1 MLHADPEIN
10 LHLNHLIP
18 KPESGSNVLWNSI
31 TERLKQKIPPQVF
44 SVFFSDVV
52 AAIEGTNLVLSCP
65 NNEIERH
72 IRSQYRNL
80 VAQEAASMGLNGEI
94 ILRIQDPDKQSKLP
108 TALPAM
114 RKGSKSETAFPNRI
128 DLNPNYTF
136 DRFIKGPSNEHAYA
150 AAQGAAS
157 KPNDYH
163 NPLYI
168 YGGVG
173 LGKTHLMMAIGNHVQ
188 QSFPWLKVKYT
199 PSEIFQSD
207 LIEAMKDKNLSYF
220 RTRYRSVDVFLLDD
234 VQFISKNADFTQEE
248 IFHTFNYFYQNKK
261 QIVISADRPPQALP
275 QLHDRLQSRFQQG
288 LIVDVKAP
296 NFETRMAILKTKAI
310 EANIPIGTDVLK
322 YLATRFT
329 SQVRPMEAALS
340 ILHFT
345 AGHENRPIDLQ
356 MAKMSLKALPQENG
370 IHQITIEDILR
381 VVSRTLHVDEKLIV
395 GANRTEHVALARHVC
410 MYLAKS
416 LIQGATLSFIA
427 GAFGKRDH
435 TTVLHADQKVKELID
450 TDPALQMQIEEMVE
464 ELKF

>member
-1 MLHADPEIN
+1 MLHTEQNAHQHTAETLLAGKADSWQIIKE
-10 LHLNHLIP
+10 
-18 KPESGSNVLWNSI
+18 KV
-31 TERLKQKIPPQVF
+31 RQKIPAQVF
-44 SVFFSDVV
+44 AIFF
-52 AAIEGTNLVLSCP
+52 AELEARWENNVLYIICP
-65 NNEIERH
+65 GSEVKKH
-72 IRSQYRNL
+72 LQGQYRRL
-80 VAQEAASMGLNGEI
+80 IAEEMKALGLNGDIQLLDNAQVAAEAPI
-94 ILRIQDPDKQSKLP
+94 ISQTRPSVR
-108 TALPAM
+108 A
-114 RKGSKSETAFPNRI
+114 ETAFPNKI

-150 AAQGAAS
+150 AALGAAE
-157 KPNDYH
+157 KPNNYH

-173 LGKTHLMMAIGNHVQ
+173 LGKTHLMMAIGNYVAANY
-188 QSFPWLKVKYT
+188 PWLKVKYC

-296 NFETRMAILKTKAI
+296 NFETRMAILKTKAQESGI
-310 EANIPIGTDVLK
+310 EIGTDVIK

-340 ILHFT
+340 ILQFT
-345 AGHENRPIDLQ
+345 SQHEKRPIDLQ

-370 IHQITIEDILR
+370 IHQVTIEDILR
-381 VVSRTLHVDEKLIV
+381 VVSRTLHVDETLIV
-395 GANRTEHVALARHVC
+395 GPNRTEQVALARHVC
-410 MYLAKS
+410 MYLAKQ
-416 LIQGATLSFIA
+416 LIQGATLSYIA

-435 TTVLHADQKVKELID
+435 TTVLHADQKVRELID
-450 TDPALQMQIEEMVE
+450 TDAALQMQIEEMLE

>member
-1 MLHADPEIN
+1 MLHTEQNAHQHPAETLLAGKADSWQIIKE
-10 LHLNHLIP
+10 
-18 KPESGSNVLWNSI
+18 KV
-31 TERLKQKIPPQVF
+31 RQKIPAQVF
-44 SVFFSDVV
+44 AIFF
-52 AAIEGTNLVLSCP
+52 AELEARWENNVLYIICP
-65 NNEIERH
+65 GSEVKKH
-72 IRSQYRNL
+72 LQGQYRRL
-80 VAQEAASMGLNGEI
+80 IAEEMKALGLNGDIQLLDNAQVAAEAPI
-94 ILRIQDPDKQSKLP
+94 ISQTRPSVR
-108 TALPAM
+108 A
-114 RKGSKSETAFPNRI
+114 ETAFPNKI

-150 AAQGAAS
+150 AALGAAE
-157 KPNDYH
+157 KPNNYH

-173 LGKTHLMMAIGNHVQ
+173 LGKTHLMMAIGNYVAANY
-188 QSFPWLKVKYT
+188 PWLKVKYC

-288 LIVDVKAP
+288 LIVDVKVP
-296 NFETRMAILKTKAI
+296 NFETRMAIIKTKAL
-310 EANIPIGTDVLK
+310 EAGLEIGEDVIK

-329 SQVRPMEAALS
+329 SQVRLMEAALTT
-340 ILHFT
+340 LQFT
-345 AGHENRPIDLQ
+345 SQHENRPIDLQ
-356 MAKMSLKALPQENG
+356 MAKISLKALPQENG
-370 IHQITIEDILR
+370 IHQVTIEDILR
-381 VVSRTLHVDEKLIV
+381 VVSRTLHVDETLIV
-395 GANRTEHVALARHVC
+395 GPNRTEQVALARHVC
-410 MYLAKS
+410 MYLAKQ
-416 LIQGATLSFIA
+416 LIQGATLSYIA

-435 TTVLHADQKVKELID
+435 TTVLHADQKVRELID
-450 TDPALQMQIEEMVE
+450 TDAALQMQIEEMLE

>member
-1 MLHADPEIN
+1 MLDSQPQQNPHLQHLVALNTGAEIFEP
-10 LHLNHLIP
+10 LHQ
-18 KPESGSNVLWNSI
+18 
-31 TERLKQKIPPQVF
+31 RLKEKIPPQVF
-44 SVFFSDVV
+44 SVFFGDLTSLM
-52 AAIEGTNLVLSCP
+52 ENENLVLLCP
-65 NNEIERH
+65 NSEIERH
-72 IRSQYRNL
+72 LRGQYKKLIND
-80 VAQEAASMGLNGEI
+80 EAKLLGLSGEVI
-94 ILRIQDPDKQSKLP
+94 FRAAEGERLP
-108 TALPAM
+108 RLPHNATPAKKAH
-114 RKGSKSETAFPNRI
+114 RSETAFPNRI

-150 AAQGAAS
+150 AAHGAAS

-188 QSFPWLKVKYT
+188 QSFPWLKVRYT

-288 LIVDVKAP
+288 LIVDVKSP
-296 NFETRMAILKTKAI
+296 NFETRMAILKTKAN
-310 EANIPIGTDVLK
+310 EANMNIGTDVLK

-345 AGHENRPIDLQ
+345 AGHEKRPIDLQ

-370 IHQITIEDILR
+370 IHQVTIEDILR

-395 GANRTEHVALARHVC
+395 GSNRTEHVALARHVC

-416 LIQGATLSFIA
+416 MIQGATLSYIA

-450 TDPALQMQIEEMVE
+450 RDPALQMQIEEMVE

>member
-1 MLHADPEIN
+1 MLH
-10 LHLNHLIP
+10 
-18 KPESGSNVLWNSI
+18 
-31 TERLKQKIPPQVF
+31 TEQTTQLPAAELLLAGKTDYWPIIKERVQHKIPAQVF
-44 SVFFSDVV
+44 AIFF
-52 AAIEGTNLVLSCP
+52 AELEARWENNTLFIICP
-65 NNEIERH
+65 SAEVKKH
-72 IRSQYRNL
+72 LQGQYRRLIAEEIKALGLGVEIQLLDNAHVTRETPPVTQQKT
-80 VAQEAASMGLNGEI
+80 VARA
-94 ILRIQDPDKQSKLP
+94 
-108 TALPAM
+108 
-114 RKGSKSETAFPNRI
+114 ETAFPNKI

-150 AAQGAAS
+150 AALGAAE
-157 KPNDYH
+157 KPNNYH

-173 LGKTHLMMAIGNHVQ
+173 LGKTHLMMAIGNYVATNY
-188 QSFPWLKVKYT
+188 PWLKVKYC

-296 NFETRMAILKTKAI
+296 NFETRMAILKTKAQESGI
-310 EANIPIGTDVLK
+310 QVGADVIK

-340 ILHFT
+340 ILQFT
-345 AGHENRPIDLQ
+345 SQHEKRPIDLQ

-370 IHQITIEDILR
+370 IHQVTIEDILR
-381 VVSRTLHVDEKLIV
+381 VVSRTLHVDESLIV
-395 GANRTEHVALARHVC
+395 GSNRTEQVALARHVC
-410 MYLAKS
+410 MYLAKQ
-416 LIQGATLSFIA
+416 LIQGATLSYIA
-427 GAFGKRDH
+427 SAFGKRDH
-435 TTVLHADQKVKELID
+435 TTVLHADQKVRELVD
-450 TDPALQMQIEEMVE
+450 TDMALQMQIEEMLE

>member
-1 MLHADPEIN
+1 MLNADTHKHTPIEPTLVSEANQIW
-10 LHLNHLIP
+10 LPLQETL
-18 KPESGSNVLWNSI
+18 
-31 TERLKQKIPPQVF
+31 RRKIPAPIF
-44 SVFFSDVV
+44 AVFFKDIR
-52 AAIEGTNLVLSCP
+52 AEIADGNLVLICP
-65 NNEIERH
+65 TPEIERH
-72 IRSQYRNL
+72 LQSQYGKRI
-80 VAQEAASMGLNGEI
+80 ADEAAATGFSGSI
-94 ILRIQDPDKQSKLP
+94 ILRAALEERLPRLENIAAIKQKP
-108 TALPAM
+108 P
-114 RKGSKSETAFPNRI
+114 ETAFPNKI

-150 AAQGAAS
+150 AALGSAQ

-173 LGKTHLMMAIGNHVQ
+173 LGKTHLMMAIGNHVA
-188 QSFPWLKVKYT
+188 SAYPWLKVKYC

-288 LIVDVKAP
+288 LIVDVKSP
-296 NFETRMAILKTKAI
+296 NFETRMAILKTKAQ
-310 EANIPIGTDVLK
+310 EGNIPIGPDVLK

-340 ILHFT
+340 ILQFT
-345 AGHENRPIDLQ
+345 AQHENRPIDLQ

-370 IHQITIEDILR
+370 IHQVTIEDILR
-381 VVSRTLHVDEKLIV
+381 VVSRTLHVDEALILSS
-395 GANRTEHVALARHVC
+395 NRTEQVALARHVC
-410 MYLAKS
+410 MHLAKS
-416 LIQGATLSFIA
+416 MIQGATLSYIA

-435 TTVLHADQKVKELID
+435 TTVLHADQKVRELID

>member
-1 MLHADPEIN
+1 MHFSDTLTAQNSAEMAGSLN
-10 LHLNHLIP
+10 LVWL
-18 KPESGSNVLWNSI
+18 
-31 TERLKQKIPPQVF
+31 TLKEQLRKKIPSQVF
-44 SVFFSDVV
+44 SVFFADVN
-52 AAIEGTNLVLSCP
+52 AAIEGENLVLYCS
-65 NNEIERH
+65 NAEIERH
-72 IRSQYRNL
+72 LQGQYRRQIADE
-80 VAQEAASMGLNGEI
+80 AQKLGFHGEI
-94 ILRIQDPDKQSKLP
+94 LFKTTTAAPVSKPDR
-108 TALPAM
+108 PAAAKNQ
-114 RKGSKSETAFPNRI
+114 RSETAYPNRI
-128 DLNPNYTF
+128 DLNPHYTF
-136 DRFIKGPSNEHAYA
+136 DRFIKGPSNEHAYSA
-150 AAQGAAS
+150 ALGAAE

-188 QSFPWLKVKYT
+188 TKYPWLKVKYC

-288 LIVDVKAP
+288 LIVDVKSP
-296 NFETRMAILKTKAI
+296 NFETRMAILTTKAQ
-310 EANIPIGTDVLK
+310 ESRMEIGHDVLK

-340 ILHFT
+340 ILQFT
-345 AGHENRPIDLQ
+345 SEHEKRPIDLQ

-370 IHQITIEDILR
+370 IHQVTIQDILR
-381 VVSRTLHVDEKLIV
+381 VVSRTLHVDEALIV
-395 GANRTEHVALARHVC
+395 SANRTEQVALARHVC

-435 TTVLHADQKVKELID
+435 TTVLHADQKVRELID

>member
-1 MLHADPEIN
+1 MLHTEQNAHQHTAETLLAGKADSWQIIKEKVRQK
-10 LHLNHLIP
+10 IP
-18 KPESGSNVLWNSI
+18 AQVFAIFFAELEARWESNVLYI
-31 TERLKQKIPPQVF
+31 I
-44 SVFFSDVV
+44 
-52 AAIEGTNLVLSCP
+52 CP
-65 NNEIERH
+65 GSEVKKYLQG
-72 IRSQYRNL
+72 QYRRL
-80 VAQEAASMGLNGEI
+80 IAEEMKALGLNGDIQLLDNGQVAAEAPI
-94 ILRIQDPDKQSKLP
+94 ISQTRPSVR
-108 TALPAM
+108 A
-114 RKGSKSETAFPNRI
+114 ETAFPNRI

-150 AAQGAAS
+150 AALGAAQ
-157 KPNDYH
+157 KPNNYH

-173 LGKTHLMMAIGNHVQ
+173 LGKTHLMMAIGNYVAANY
-188 QSFPWLKVKYT
+188 PWLKVKYC

-288 LIVDVKAP
+288 LIVDVKVP
-296 NFETRMAILKTKAI
+296 NFETRMAIIKTKAL
-310 EANIPIGTDVLK
+310 EAGLEIGEDVIK

-329 SQVRPMEAALS
+329 SQVRLMEAALTT
-340 ILHFT
+340 LQFT
-345 AGHENRPIDLQ
+345 SQHENRPIDLQ
-356 MAKMSLKALPQENG
+356 MAKISLKALPQENG
-370 IHQITIEDILR
+370 IHQVTIEDILR
-381 VVSRTLHVDEKLIV
+381 VVSRTLHVDETLIV
-395 GANRTEHVALARHVC
+395 GPNRTEQVALARHVC
-410 MYLAKS
+410 MYLAKQ
-416 LIQGATLSFIA
+416 LIQGATLSYIA

-435 TTVLHADQKVKELID
+435 TTVLHADQKVRELLD
-450 TDPALQMQIEEMVE
+450 KDPALQMQIEEMLE

>member
-1 MLHADPEIN
+1 MPANADIFWISLQEK
-10 LHLNHLIP
+10 LR
-18 KPESGSNVLWNSI
+18 K
-31 TERLKQKIPPQVF
+31 KIPVQVF
-44 SVFFSDVV
+44 SVFFKDLDVKIAEEKLTITCSNV
-52 AAIEGTNLVLSCP
+52 EVFRHVEKQYKSLII
-65 NNEIERH
+65 NE
-72 IRSQYRNL
+72 
-80 VAQEAASMGLNGEI
+80 AKGLGFSGEI
-94 ILRIQDPDKQSKLP
+94 TVECKNKTSLEQSTVKNKTLP
-108 TALPAM
+108 VASTV
-114 RKGSKSETAFPNRI
+114 RSETAFPNRI
-128 DLNPNYTF
+128 NLNPGYTF

-150 AAQGAAS
+150 AASGAAQ

-173 LGKTHLMMAIGNHVQ
+173 LGKTHLMMAIGNFVQ
-188 QSFPWLKVKYT
+188 QSYPWLKVKYC

-207 LIEAMKDKNLSYF
+207 LIEAMKDKKLSYF
-220 RTRYRSVDVFLLDD
+220 RTQYRSVDVFLLDD

-296 NFETRMAILKTKAI
+296 NFETRMAILRTKAQ
-310 EANIPIGTDVLK
+310 EAELQVSSDVIK
-322 YLATRFT
+322 YLASRFT

-340 ILHFT
+340 ILQFT
-345 AGHENRPIDLQ
+345 ANHEKRPIDLQ
-356 MAKMSLKALPQENG
+356 MAKMALKALPQENG
-370 IHQITIEDILR
+370 IHQVTIDDILR
-381 VVSRTLHVDEKLIV
+381 VVSRTLHVDEALIV
-395 GANRTEHVALARHVC
+395 GPNRTEHVALARHVS

-416 LIQGATLSFIA
+416 LIKGATLSFIA

-435 TTVLHADQKVKELID
+435 TTVLHADQKIRDLID
-450 TDPALQMQIEEMVE
+450 KDTALQMQIDEMLE

>member
-1 MLHADPEIN
+1 MLNADTHQNTP
-10 LHLNHLIP
+10 
-18 KPESGSNVLWNSI
+18 
-31 TERLKQKIPPQVF
+31 TETILLSDAQKIWLPMQENLRRKIPAPVF
-44 SVFFSDVV
+44 SVFFKDIRPEL
-52 AAIEGTNLVLSCP
+52 AAGDLILFCP
-65 NNEIERH
+65 DAEIERH
-72 IRSQYRNL
+72 LQSQYGKRI
-80 VAQEAASMGLNGEI
+80 ADEAAAAGFTGKISIRQTEAA
-94 ILRIQDPDKQSKLP
+94 RLP
-108 TALPAM
+108 RLDALPVA
-114 RKGSKSETAFPNRI
+114 KPKAAETAFPNRI

-136 DRFIKGPSNEHAYA
+136 ERFIKGPSNEHAYA
-150 AAQGAAS
+150 AALGSAQ

-173 LGKTHLMMAIGNHVQ
+173 LGKTHLMMAIGNHVAAAY
-188 QSFPWLKVKYT
+188 PWLKVKYC

-288 LIVDVKAP
+288 LIVDVKSP
-296 NFETRMAILKTKAI
+296 NFETRMAILKTKAQ
-310 EANIPIGTDVLK
+310 ENQIPIGPDVLK

-345 AGHENRPIDLQ
+345 AQHEKRPIDLQ

-370 IHQITIEDILR
+370 IHQVTIEDILR
-381 VVSRTLHVDEKLIV
+381 VVSRTLHVDEALILSS
-395 GANRTEHVALARHVC
+395 NRTEQVALARHVC

-416 LIQGATLSFIA
+416 MIQGATLSYIA

-450 TDPALQMQIEEMVE
+450 TDPALQMQTEEMVE

>member
-1 MLHADPEIN
+1 MLH
-10 LHLNHLIP
+10 
-18 KPESGSNVLWNSI
+18 
-31 TERLKQKIPPQVF
+31 TEPNAHQHPAETLVAGKTDAWQTIKEKVRHKIPAQVF
-44 SVFFSDVV
+44 AIFF
-52 AAIEGTNLVLSCP
+52 AELEARWENNTLYIICP
-65 NNEIERH
+65 GSEVKKH
-72 IRSQYRNL
+72 LQGQYRRLIAEEMKALGLSGDIQMLDNAHVTAEAPIVSQTRPL
-80 VAQEAASMGLNGEI
+80 VRA
-94 ILRIQDPDKQSKLP
+94 
-108 TALPAM
+108 
-114 RKGSKSETAFPNRI
+114 ETAFPNKI

-150 AAQGAAS
+150 AALGAAE
-157 KPNDYH
+157 KPNNYH

-173 LGKTHLMMAIGNHVQ
+173 LGKTHLMMAIGNYVAANY
-188 QSFPWLKVKYT
+188 PWLKVKYC

-296 NFETRMAILKTKAI
+296 NFETRMAIIKTKAQESGI
-310 EANIPIGTDVLK
+310 QIGTDVIK

-340 ILHFT
+340 ILQFT
-345 AGHENRPIDLQ
+345 SQHEKRPIDLQ
-356 MAKMSLKALPQENG
+356 MAKMCLKALPQENG
-370 IHQITIEDILR
+370 IHQVTIEDILR
-381 VVSRTLHVDEKLIV
+381 VVSRTLHVDETLIL
-395 GANRTEHVALARHVC
+395 GPNRTEQVALARHVC
-410 MYLAKS
+410 MYLAKQ
-416 LIQGATLSFIA
+416 LIQGATLSYIA

-435 TTVLHADQKVKELID
+435 TTVLHADQKVRELID
-450 TDPALQMQIEEMVE
+450 TDAALQMQIEEMLE

>member
-1 MLHADPEIN
+1 MLNSENVSPIKFANIS
-10 LHLNHLIP
+10 IV
-18 KPESGSNVLWNSI
+18 ESSQLWP
-31 TERLKQKIPPQVF
+31 RLKENLRGKMPAQVY
-44 SVFFSDVV
+44 SIFFSEITATITDNVM
-52 AAIEGTNLVLSCP
+52 ILSCP
-65 NNEIERH
+65 SVEIERH
-72 IRSQYRNL
+72 LRGQYGDRIAEEARKL
-80 VAQEAASMGLNGEI
+80 GFSGDIQVQAVATNAASIVEKTVVA
-94 ILRIQDPDKQSKLP
+94 PKQQ
-108 TALPAM
+108 
-114 RKGSKSETAFPNRI
+114 RSETAYPNRI
-128 DLNPNYTF
+128 DLNPHYTF
-136 DRFIKGPSNEHAYA
+136 ERFIKGPSNEHAYA
-150 AAQGAAS
+150 AALGAAS

-173 LGKTHLMMAIGNHVQ
+173 LGKTHLMMAIGNHVMET
-188 QSFPWLKVKYT
+188 FPWLKVKYC

-207 LIEAMKDKNLSYF
+207 LIEAMREKNLSYF

-288 LIVDVKAP
+288 LIVDVKSP
-296 NFETRMAILKTKAI
+296 NFETRMAILKTKAQESDI
-310 EANIPIGTDVLK
+310 HIGHDVLK

-345 AGHENRPIDLQ
+345 AGHEKRPIDLQ

-370 IHQITIEDILR
+370 IHQVTIEDILR
-381 VVSRTLHVDEKLIV
+381 VVSRTLHVDENLIV
-395 GANRTEHVALARHVC
+395 GPNRTEHVALARHVC

-416 LIQGATLSFIA
+416 MIQGATLSYIA
-427 GAFGKRDH
+427 TAFGKRDH

>member
-1 MLHADPEIN
+1 MLYPDSYQHTPGAEIGAISAN
-10 LHLNHLIP
+10 IWL
-18 KPESGSNVLWNSI
+18 S
-31 TERLKQKIPPQVF
+31 LKEQLRKKMPSQVF
-44 SVFFSDVV
+44 FVFFSDIT
-52 AAIEGTNLVLSCP
+52 AELTGNELVLNCP
-65 NNEIERH
+65 SVEVERH
-72 IRSQYRNL
+72 LQRQYVRQI
-80 VAQEAASMGLNGEI
+80 ADEAKQLGFHGEI
-94 ILRIQDPDKQSKLP
+94 VLR
-108 TALPAM
+108 TATTQAAVTPAKAAPATKNQ
-114 RKGSKSETAFPNRI
+114 RSETAYPNRI

-150 AAQGAAS
+150 AALGAAQ

-188 QSFPWLKVKYT
+188 QAYPWLKVKYC

-207 LIEAMKDKNLSYF
+207 LIEAMREKNLSYF
-220 RTRYRSVDVFLLDD
+220 RTRYRSVDLFLLDD

-248 IFHTFNYFYQNKK
+248 IFHTFNFFYQNKK
-261 QIVISADRPPQALP
+261 QIVISGDRPPQALP

-296 NFETRMAILKTKAI
+296 NFETRMAILKTKAEESRMDI
-310 EANIPIGTDVLK
+310 NHDVLK

-345 AGHENRPIDLQ
+345 SEHEKRPVDLQ
-356 MAKMSLKALPQENG
+356 MAKMALKALPQENG
-370 IHQITIEDILR
+370 IHQVTIEDILR
-381 VVSRTLHVDEKLIV
+381 IVARTLHVDETLIV
-395 GANRTEHVALARHVC
+395 GANRTEQVALARHVC
-410 MYLAKS
+410 MYLAKT
-416 LIQGATLSFIA
+416 LIQGATLSYIA
-427 GAFGKRDH
+427 SAFGKRDH
-435 TTVLHADQKVKELID
+435 TTVLHADQKVRELID
-450 TDPALQMQIEEMVE
+450 TDPALQMQIAEMIE

>member
-1 MLHADPEIN
+1 MLHIQPGDNPPTLDSLVASTADYWPTIRERVR
-10 LHLNHLIP
+10 LKIP
-18 KPESGSNVLWNSI
+18 AQVFAIFFAELEARWENNVLCI
-31 TERLKQKIPPQVF
+31 F
-44 SVFFSDVV
+44 
-52 AAIEGTNLVLSCP
+52 CP
-65 NNEIERH
+65 SAEVKKH
-72 IRSQYRNL
+72 LHGQYRRL
-80 VAQEAASMGLNGEI
+80 IAEEMTLLGLGADIQLFEKQHIIREESRPAREKPAA
-94 ILRIQDPDKQSKLP
+94 R
-108 TALPAM
+108 
-114 RKGSKSETAFPNRI
+114 SETAFPNKI

-136 DRFIKGPSNEHAYA
+136 DRFIKGASNEHAYA
-150 AAQGAAS
+150 AALGSAE
-157 KPNDYH
+157 KPNNYH

-173 LGKTHLMMAIGNHVQ
+173 LGKTHLMMAIGNYVAANY
-188 QSFPWLKVKYT
+188 PWLKVKYC

-296 NFETRMAILKTKAI
+296 NFETRMAILKTKAQ
-310 EANIPIGTDVLK
+310 ESGVQIGADVIK

-340 ILHFT
+340 ILQFT
-345 AGHENRPIDLQ
+345 SQHEKRPIDLQ

-370 IHQITIEDILR
+370 IHQVTIEDILR
-381 VVSRTLHVDEKLIV
+381 VVSRTLHVDETLIV
-395 GANRTEHVALARHVC
+395 GPNRTEQVALARHVC
-410 MYLAKS
+410 MYLAKQ

-435 TTVLHADQKVKELID
+435 TTVLHADQKVRELID
-450 TDPALQMQIEEMVE
+450 TDAALQMQIDEMLE

>member
-1 MLHADPEIN
+1 MLHTEQNADQHTAETLLAGKADSWQI
-10 LHLNHLIP
+10 I
-18 KPESGSNVLWNSI
+18 KEKV
-31 TERLKQKIPPQVF
+31 RQKIPAQVF
-44 SVFFSDVV
+44 AIFF
-52 AAIEGTNLVLSCP
+52 AELEARWENNVLYIICP
-65 NNEIERH
+65 GSEVKKH
-72 IRSQYRNL
+72 LQGQYRRL
-80 VAQEAASMGLNGEI
+80 IAEEMKALGLNGDIQLLDNAQVAAEAPI
-94 ILRIQDPDKQSKLP
+94 ISQTRPSVR
-108 TALPAM
+108 A
-114 RKGSKSETAFPNRI
+114 ETAFPNKI

-150 AAQGAAS
+150 AALGAAE
-157 KPNDYH
+157 KPNNYH

-173 LGKTHLMMAIGNHVQ
+173 LGKTHLMMAIGNYVAANY
-188 QSFPWLKVKYT
+188 PWLKVKYC

-296 NFETRMAILKTKAI
+296 NFETRMAILKTKAQESGI
-310 EANIPIGTDVLK
+310 EIGTDVIK

-340 ILHFT
+340 ILQFT
-345 AGHENRPIDLQ
+345 SQHEKRPIDLQ

-370 IHQITIEDILR
+370 IHQVTIEDILR
-381 VVSRTLHVDEKLIV
+381 VVSRTLHVDETLIV
-395 GANRTEHVALARHVC
+395 GPNRTEQVALARHVC
-410 MYLAKS
+410 MYLAKQ
-416 LIQGATLSFIA
+416 LIQGATLSYIA

-435 TTVLHADQKVKELID
+435 TTVLHADQKVRELID
-450 TDPALQMQIEEMVE
+450 TDAALQMQIEEMLE

>member
-1 MLHADPEIN
+1 MHYSDSYQTPQTAEIGALPGN
-10 LHLNHLIP
+10 IWL
-18 KPESGSNVLWNSI
+18 S
-31 TERLKQKIPPQVF
+31 LKDQLRKKVPGQVF
-44 SVFFSDVV
+44 SVFFSEITAEVMND
-52 AAIEGTNLVLSCP
+52 ELVLNCP
-65 NNEIERH
+65 SVEVERH
-72 IRSQYRNL
+72 LQRQYVRQI
-80 VAQEAASMGLNGEI
+80 ADEAKRLGFSGEI
-94 ILRIQDPDKQSKLP
+94 VLR
-108 TALPAM
+108 TAPVVSAPAPKAAPAT
-114 RKGSKSETAFPNRI
+114 KGQRSETAYPNRI

-150 AAQGAAS
+150 AAFGAAQ

-188 QSFPWLKVKYT
+188 QSYPWLKVKYC

-288 LIVDVKAP
+288 LIVDVKSP
-296 NFETRMAILKTKAI
+296 NFETRMAILKTKAEESQI
-310 EANIPIGTDVLK
+310 DISHDVLK

-345 AGHENRPIDLQ
+345 AEHEKRPIDLQ

-381 VVSRTLHVDEKLIV
+381 IVARTLHVDETLIV
-395 GANRTEHVALARHVC
+395 GSNRTEHVALARHVC
-410 MYLAKS
+410 MYLAKT
-416 LIQGATLSFIA
+416 LIQGATLSYIA
-427 GAFGKRDH
+427 SAFGKRDH
-435 TTVLHADQKVKELID
+435 TTVLHADQKVRELID
-450 TDPALQMQIEEMVE
+450 TDPALQMQIAEMIE

>member
-1 MLHADPEIN
+1 MLNADTHQNTP
-10 LHLNHLIP
+10 
-18 KPESGSNVLWNSI
+18 
-31 TERLKQKIPPQVF
+31 TETILLSDAQKIWLPLQENLRRKIPAPVF
-44 SVFFSDVV
+44 SVFFKDIKPELSD
-52 AAIEGTNLVLSCP
+52 EDLVLVCP
-65 NNEIERH
+65 DAEIERH
-72 IRSQYRNL
+72 LQSQYGKRI
-80 VAQEAASMGLNGEI
+80 ADEAAAAGFAGKIVFRQAEAG
-94 ILRIQDPDKQSKLP
+94 RLP
-108 TALPAM
+108 RLDALPVA
-114 RKGSKSETAFPNRI
+114 KPKPAETAFPNRI

-136 DRFIKGPSNEHAYA
+136 ERFIKGPSNEHAYA
-150 AAQGAAS
+150 AALGSAQ

-173 LGKTHLMMAIGNHVQ
+173 LGKTHLMMAIGNHVAAAY
-188 QSFPWLKVKYT
+188 PWLKVKYC

-288 LIVDVKAP
+288 LIVDVKSP
-296 NFETRMAILKTKAI
+296 NFETRMAILKTKAQ
-310 EANIPIGTDVLK
+310 ENQIPIGPDVLK

-345 AGHENRPIDLQ
+345 AQHEKRPIDLQ

-370 IHQITIEDILR
+370 IHQVTIEDILR
-381 VVSRTLHVDEKLIV
+381 VVSRTLHVDEALILS
-395 GANRTEHVALARHVC
+395 ANRTEQVALARHVC

-416 LIQGATLSFIA
+416 MIQGATLSYIA

>member
-1 MLHADPEIN
+1 MHLGGKKVVWAELQEKLKKKVPAQVFAVFFADLRAVVEDNNLIITCPDAEIQRHVQN
-10 LHLNHLIP
+10 QYRRLIS
-18 KPESGSNVLWNSI
+18 EEAGLLGLSGEVFFRPQENAGK
-31 TERLKQKIPPQVF
+31 EAPQV
-44 SVFFSDVV
+44 
-52 AAIEGTNLVLSCP
+52 APA
-65 NNEIERH
+65 
-72 IRSQYRNL
+72 
-80 VAQEAASMGLNGEI
+80 
-94 ILRIQDPDKQSKLP
+94 
-108 TALPAM
+108 PAM
-114 RKGSKSETAFPNRI
+114 AVRSETAFPNRI
-128 DLNPNYTF
+128 DLNPHYTF

-150 AAQGAAS
+150 AALGAAQ

-173 LGKTHLMMAIGNHVQ
+173 LGKTHLMMAIGNFVT
-188 QSFPWLKVKYT
+188 SNYPWLKVKYC

-288 LIVDVKAP
+288 LIVDVKSP
-296 NFETRMAILKTKAI
+296 NFETRMAILKTKAQ
-310 EANIPIGTDVLK
+310 EGNIPVGADVIK

-340 ILHFT
+340 ILQFT
-345 AGHENRPIDLQ
+345 SEHEKRPIDLQ

-370 IHQITIEDILR
+370 IHQVTIEDILR
-381 VVSRTLHVDEKLIV
+381 VVSRTLHVDEALIV
-395 GANRTEHVALARHVC
+395 SSNRTEHVALARHVC
-410 MYLAKS
+410 MYLAKT
-416 LIQGATLSFIA
+416 LIKGATLSYIA
-427 GAFGKRDH
+427 AAFGKRDH
-435 TTVLHADQKVKELID
+435 TTVLHADQKVRELID
-450 TDPALQMQIEEMVE
+450 TDAALQMQIEEMLE

>member
-1 MLHADPEIN
+1 MLHTEQNAHQHTAETLLAGKADSWQIIKE
-10 LHLNHLIP
+10 
-18 KPESGSNVLWNSI
+18 KV
-31 TERLKQKIPPQVF
+31 RQKIPAQVF
-44 SVFFSDVV
+44 AIFF
-52 AAIEGTNLVLSCP
+52 AELEARWENNVLYIICP
-65 NNEIERH
+65 GSEVKKH
-72 IRSQYRNL
+72 LQGQYRRL
-80 VAQEAASMGLNGEI
+80 IAEEMKALGLNGDIQLLDNAQVAAEAPI
-94 ILRIQDPDKQSKLP
+94 ISQTRPSVR
-108 TALPAM
+108 A
-114 RKGSKSETAFPNRI
+114 ETAFPNKI

-150 AAQGAAS
+150 AALGAAE
-157 KPNDYH
+157 KPNNYH

-173 LGKTHLMMAIGNHVQ
+173 LGKTHLMMAIGNYVAANY
-188 QSFPWLKVKYT
+188 PWLKVKYC

-288 LIVDVKAP
+288 LIVDVKVP
-296 NFETRMAILKTKAI
+296 NFETRMAIIKTKAL
-310 EANIPIGTDVLK
+310 EAGLEIGEDVIK

-329 SQVRPMEAALS
+329 SQVRLMEAALTT
-340 ILHFT
+340 LQFT
-345 AGHENRPIDLQ
+345 SQHENRPIDLQ
-356 MAKMSLKALPQENG
+356 MAKISLKALPQENG
-370 IHQITIEDILR
+370 IHQVTIEDILR
-381 VVSRTLHVDEKLIV
+381 VVSRTLHVDETLIV
-395 GANRTEHVALARHVC
+395 GPNRTEQVALARHVC
-410 MYLAKS
+410 MYLAKQ
-416 LIQGATLSFIA
+416 LIQGATLSYIA

-435 TTVLHADQKVKELID
+435 TTVLHADQKVRELLD
-450 TDPALQMQIEEMVE
+450 KDPALQMQIEEMLE

>member
-1 MLHADPEIN
+1 MLHADT
-10 LHLNHLIP
+10 HLNP
-18 KPESGSNVLWNSI
+18 PTESVRISEANQVWLPIQESL
-31 TERLKQKIPPQVF
+31 RKKISAPVF
-44 SVFFSDVV
+44 AVFFKDVK
-52 AAIEGTNLVLSCP
+52 ADLSAGDLVLVCP
-65 NNEIERH
+65 NSEIERH
-72 IRSQYRNL
+72 LQSQYGKRI
-80 VAQEAASMGLNGEI
+80 ADEAAATGFAGKI
-94 ILRIQDPDKQSKLP
+94 IFRQAEAERLP
-108 TALPAM
+108 RLDALPAA
-114 RKGSKSETAFPNRI
+114 KQKNPETAFPNRI

-150 AAQGAAS
+150 AAFGAAQ

-173 LGKTHLMMAIGNHVQ
+173 LGKTHLMMAIGNHVAAAY
-188 QSFPWLKVKYT
+188 PWLKVKYC

-288 LIVDVKAP
+288 LIVDVKSP
-296 NFETRMAILKTKAI
+296 NFETRMAILKTKAQ
-310 EANIPIGTDVLK
+310 EGEIPIGPDVLK

-345 AGHENRPIDLQ
+345 AQHEKRPIDLQ

-370 IHQITIEDILR
+370 IHQVTIEDILR
-381 VVSRTLHVDEKLIV
+381 VVSRTLHVDEALIL
-395 GANRTEHVALARHVC
+395 GSNRTEQVALARHVC
-410 MYLAKS
+410 MHLAKS
-416 LIQGATLSFIA
+416 MIQGATLSYIA
-427 GAFGKRDH
+427 SAFGKRDH

-450 TDPALQMQIEEMVE
+450 TDPALQMQIEEMIE

>member
-1 MLHADPEIN
+1 MLNSESHA
-10 LHLNHLIP
+10 HLQSADLSLSDADRIWLSI
-18 KPESGSNVLWNSI
+18 KESL
-31 TERLKQKIPPQVF
+31 RRKIPQPVF
-44 SVFFSDVV
+44 TVFFSELSAELVDGDLALLCPTLEIQRHVQGHYGKKITEEARLAGFTQNIFFKPRPSDPV
-52 AAIEGTNLVLSCP
+52 AAPVP
-65 NNEIERH
+65 
-72 IRSQYRNL
+72 
-80 VAQEAASMGLNGEI
+80 VPAA
-94 ILRIQDPDKQSKLP
+94 RQARP
-108 TALPAM
+108 
-114 RKGSKSETAFPNRI
+114 ETAFPNRI

-136 DRFIKGPSNEHAYA
+136 ERFIKGPSNEHAYA
-150 AAQGAAS
+150 AAHGAAE

-173 LGKTHLMMAIGNHVQ
+173 LGKTHLMMAIGNHVAQ
-188 QSFPWLKVKYT
+188 QYPWLKVKYC

-296 NFETRMAILKTKAI
+296 NFETRMAILKTKAQESEMAI
-310 EANIPIGTDVLK
+310 APDVLK

-340 ILHFT
+340 ILQFT
-345 AGHENRPIDLQ
+345 AKHEKRPIDLQ
-356 MAKMSLKALPQENG
+356 MAKMALKALPQENG
-370 IHQITIEDILR
+370 IHQVTIEDILR
-381 VVSRTLHVDEKLIV
+381 VVSRTLHVDEALIV
-395 GANRTEHVALARHVC
+395 SSNRTEQVALARHVC
-410 MYLAKS
+410 MHLAKS
-416 LIQGATLSFIA
+416 LIQGATLNFIA

-435 TTVLHADQKVKELID
+435 TTVIHADQKVRELID
-450 TDPALQMQIEEMVE
+450 TDPALQMQIEEMIE

>member
-1 MLHADPEIN
+1 MLHTEQNAHQHTAETLLAGKADSWQIIKE
-10 LHLNHLIP
+10 
-18 KPESGSNVLWNSI
+18 KV
-31 TERLKQKIPPQVF
+31 RQKIPAQVF
-44 SVFFSDVV
+44 AIFF
-52 AAIEGTNLVLSCP
+52 AELEARWENNVLYIICP
-65 NNEIERH
+65 GSEVKKH
-72 IRSQYRNL
+72 LQGQYRRL
-80 VAQEAASMGLNGEI
+80 IAEEMKALGLNGDIQLLDNAQVAAEAPI
-94 ILRIQDPDKQSKLP
+94 ISQTRPSVR
-108 TALPAM
+108 A
-114 RKGSKSETAFPNRI
+114 ETAFPNKI

-150 AAQGAAS
+150 AALGAAE
-157 KPNDYH
+157 KPNNYH

-173 LGKTHLMMAIGNHVQ
+173 LGKTHLMMAIGNYVAANY
-188 QSFPWLKVKYT
+188 PWLKVKYC

-296 NFETRMAILKTKAI
+296 NFETRMAILKTKAQESGI
-310 EANIPIGTDVLK
+310 EIGTDVIK

-340 ILHFT
+340 ILQFT
-345 AGHENRPIDLQ
+345 SQHEKRPIDLQ

-370 IHQITIEDILR
+370 IHQVTIEDILR
-381 VVSRTLHVDEKLIV
+381 VVSRTLHVDETLIV
-395 GANRTEHVALARHVC
+395 GPNRTEHVALARHVC
-410 MYLAKS
+410 MYLAKQ
-416 LIQGATLSFIA
+416 LIQGATLSYIA

-435 TTVLHADQKVKELID
+435 TTVLHADQKVRELID
-450 TDPALQMQIEEMVE
+450 TDAALQMQIEEMLE

>member
-1 MLHADPEIN
+1 MLFTDPQSQ
-10 LHLNHLIP
+10 P
-18 KPESGSNVLWNSI
+18 QAPEYALAAETDLWPS
-31 TERLKQKIPPQVF
+31 LKAQLKKKMPAQVF
-44 SVFFSDVV
+44 SVFFADLQASVEDEKLVIGCANPDIARHLEGQYRRKIAEEASLLGFHGDIVIRQAVAPAAALRISDVPQV
-52 AAIEGTNLVLSCP
+52 T
-65 NNEIERH
+65 
-72 IRSQYRNL
+72 Q
-80 VAQEAASMGLNGEI
+80 
-94 ILRIQDPDKQSKLP
+94 RIQ
-108 TALPAM
+108 
-114 RKGSKSETAFPNRI
+114 KSETAYPNRI

-150 AAQGAAS
+150 AAFGSAQ

-173 LGKTHLMMAIGNHVQ
+173 LGKTHLMMAIGNHVKEAY
-188 QSFPWLKVKYT
+188 PWLKVKYC

-207 LIEAMKDKNLSYF
+207 LIEAMKDKNLAYF

-288 LIVDVKAP
+288 LIVDVKSP
-296 NFETRMAILKTKAI
+296 NFETRIAILKTKAQ
-310 EANIPIGTDVLK
+310 EANIEVSHDVIK

-340 ILHFT
+340 ILQFT
-345 AGHENRPIDLQ
+345 SQQEKRPIDLQ

-381 VVSRTLHVDEKLIV
+381 VVSRTLHVDEKLIM
-395 GANRTEHVALARHVC
+395 GSNRTEQVALARHVC

-416 LIQGATLSFIA
+416 LIKGATLSYIA

-435 TTVLHADQKVKELID
+435 TTVLHADQKVRELLD
-450 TDPALQMQIEEMVE
+450 TDAALQMQIDEMIE

>member
-1 MLHADPEIN
+1 MLYPDSYQHSQRAELSAIN
-10 LHLNHLIP
+10 ANIWL
-18 KPESGSNVLWNSI
+18 S
-31 TERLKQKIPPQVF
+31 LKEQLRKKVPGQVF
-44 SVFFSDVV
+44 SVFFSEITAELKNDEL
-52 AAIEGTNLVLSCP
+52 ILHCP
-65 NNEIERH
+65 SVEVERH
-72 IRSQYRNL
+72 LQRQYVRQI
-80 VAQEAASMGLNGEI
+80 ADEAKLLGFGGEI
-94 ILRIQDPDKQSKLP
+94 VLR
-108 TALPAM
+108 TAAVSAAATPAKVTATV
-114 RKGSKSETAFPNRI
+114 KGQRSETAYPNRI

-150 AAQGAAS
+150 AAFGSAQ

-188 QSFPWLKVKYT
+188 QSYPWLKVKYC

-234 VQFISKNADFTQEE
+234 VQFISKNADYTQEE

-288 LIVDVKAP
+288 LIVDVKSP
-296 NFETRMAILKTKAI
+296 NFETRMAILKTKAQ
-310 EANIPIGTDVLK
+310 ENNIDIGHDVLK

-345 AGHENRPIDLQ
+345 AEHEKRPIDLQ
-356 MAKMSLKALPQENG
+356 MAKMALKALPQENG

-381 VVSRTLHVDEKLIV
+381 IVARTLHVDETLIV
-395 GANRTEHVALARHVC
+395 GANRTEQVALARHVC
-410 MYLAKS
+410 MYLAKT
-416 LIQGATLSFIA
+416 LIQGATLSYIA

-435 TTVLHADQKVKELID
+435 TPELHADQKVRELID
-450 TDPALQMQIEEMVE
+450 TDPALQMQIAEMIE

>member
-1 MLHADPEIN
+1 MLDSQTQHNPHLQHLVN
-10 LHLNHLIP
+10 LHPGTEVFDHLQ
-18 KPESGSNVLWNSI
+18 S
-31 TERLKQKIPPQVF
+31 RLKDKIPPQVYG
-44 SVFFSDVV
+44 VFFADLVCLK
-52 AAIEGTNLVLSCP
+52 ENEQLVLVCASP
-65 NNEIERH
+65 EIERH
-72 IRSQYRNL
+72 IKSQYKTLINEE
-80 VAQEAASMGLNGEI
+80 AQLLGFSGEVIIRAAEGER
-94 ILRIQDPDKQSKLP
+94 LPRISQNASTTKR
-108 TALPAM
+108 AN
-114 RKGSKSETAFPNRI
+114 RSETAFPNRI

-150 AAQGAAS
+150 AAHGAAA

-188 QSFPWLKVKYT
+188 QNFPWLKVKYT

-288 LIVDVKAP
+288 LIVDVKSP
-296 NFETRMAILKTKAI
+296 NFETRMAILKTKAM
-310 EANIPIGTDVLK
+310 EADMNIGTDVLK

-345 AGHENRPIDLQ
+345 SGHEKRPIDLQ

-395 GANRTEHVALARHVC
+395 GPNRTEQVALARHVC

-416 LIQGATLSFIA
+416 MIQGATLSFIA

-450 TDPALQMQIEEMVE
+450 RDPALQMQIEEMVE

>member
-1 MLHADPEIN
+1 MLNAESN
-10 LHLNHLIP
+10 AHLPTDSMLISEANRVWLP
-18 KPESGSNVLWNSI
+18 LQEAL
-31 TERLKQKIPPQVF
+31 RRKIPPQVF
-44 SVFFSDVV
+44 SVFFNDIRAELSGAD
-52 AAIEGTNLVLSCP
+52 LVLVCP
-65 NNEIERH
+65 SSEIERH
-72 IRSQYRNL
+72 LQSQYGKRIADDAA
-80 VAQEAASMGLNGEI
+80 VAGFSGQVLFRSVEPERLPRLEAIATKTKN
-94 ILRIQDPDKQSKLP
+94 
-108 TALPAM
+108 
-114 RKGSKSETAFPNRI
+114 SETAFPNRI

-150 AAQGAAS
+150 AALGSAE

-173 LGKTHLMMAIGNHVQ
+173 LGKTHLMMAIGNHVTQ
-188 QSFPWLKVKYT
+188 AYPWLKVKYC

-288 LIVDVKAP
+288 LIVDVKSP
-296 NFETRMAILKTKAI
+296 NFETRMAILKTKAQ
-310 EANIPIGTDVLK
+310 ESEIPIGPDVLK

-345 AGHENRPIDLQ
+345 AQHEKRPIDLQ

-370 IHQITIEDILR
+370 IHQVTIEDILR
-381 VVSRTLHVDEKLIV
+381 VVSRTLHVDETLILSS
-395 GANRTEHVALARHVC
+395 NRTEQVALARHVC
-410 MYLAKS
+410 MHLAKS
-416 LIQGATLSFIA
+416 MIQGATLSFIA

-450 TDPALQMQIEEMVE
+450 TDPALQMQIEEMIE

>member
-1 MLHADPEIN
+1 MLNSDPY
-10 LHLNHLIP
+10 LNVPTDTALI
-18 KPESGSNVLWNSI
+18 SGANQIWLPLREGV
-31 TERLKQKIPPQVF
+31 RRKIPQPVF
-44 SVFFSDVV
+44 SVFFNDLN
-52 AAIEGTNLVLSCP
+52 AELEGEDLVLFCP
-65 NNEIERH
+65 NSEIERH
-72 IRSQYRNL
+72 LQSQYAKRL
-80 VAQEAASMGLNGEI
+80 AEEAVLAGFHGK
-94 ILRIQDPDKQSKLP
+94 ILFRSAEAERLP
-108 TALPAM
+108 RVESISPVKA
-114 RKGSKSETAFPNRI
+114 KHSETAYPNRI
-128 DLNPNYTF
+128 DLNPNYIF

-150 AAQGAAS
+150 AALGAAQ

-173 LGKTHLMMAIGNHVQ
+173 LGKTHLMMAIGNHV
-188 QSFPWLKVKYT
+188 STAYPWLKVKYC

-288 LIVDVKAP
+288 LIVDVKSP
-296 NFETRMAILKTKAI
+296 NFETRMAILKTKAQ
-310 EANIPIGTDVLK
+310 EGEIPIGPDVLK

-345 AGHENRPIDLQ
+345 AQHEKRPIDLQ

-370 IHQITIEDILR
+370 IHQVTIEDILR
-381 VVSRTLHVDEKLIV
+381 VVSRTLHVDETLILSS
-395 GANRTEHVALARHVC
+395 NRTEQVALARHVC

-416 LIQGATLSFIA
+416 MIQGATLSYIA
-427 GAFGKRDH
+427 SAFGKRDH

>member
-1 MLHADPEIN
+1 MLYPDPYQHPQAAEIGA
-10 LHLNHLIP
+10 IP
-18 KPESGSNVLWNSI
+18 ANIWLS
-31 TERLKQKIPPQVF
+31 LKEQLRKKMPGQVF
-44 SVFFSDVV
+44 SVFFSEVTAEITGD
-52 AAIEGTNLVLSCP
+52 ELVLNCP
-65 NNEIERH
+65 SIEVERH
-72 IRSQYRNL
+72 LQRQYVRQI
-80 VAQEAASMGLNGEI
+80 ADEAKKIGFHGAI
-94 ILRIQDPDKQSKLP
+94 TLRTAAAAPSSITAKALP
-108 TALPAM
+108 TAKNQ
-114 RKGSKSETAFPNRI
+114 RSETAYPNRI

-150 AAQGAAS
+150 AAFGAAH

-188 QSFPWLKVKYT
+188 QSYPWLKVKYC

-207 LIEAMKDKNLSYF
+207 LIEAMKNKNLSYF
-220 RTRYRSVDVFLLDD
+220 RTLYRSVDVFLLDD

-288 LIVDVKAP
+288 LIVDVKSP
-296 NFETRMAILKTKAI
+296 NFETRIAILKTKAQ
-310 EANIPIGTDVLK
+310 ENNIDIGHDVLK

-345 AGHENRPIDLQ
+345 AEHEKRPIDLQ

-381 VVSRTLHVDEKLIV
+381 IVARTLHVDETLIV

-410 MYLAKS
+410 MYLAKT
-416 LIQGATLSFIA
+416 LIQGATLSYIA
-427 GAFGKRDH
+427 SAFGKRDH
-435 TTVLHADQKVKELID
+435 TTVLHADQKVRELID
-450 TDPALQMQIEEMVE
+450 TDPALQMQIAEMIE

>member
-1 MLHADPEIN
+1 MLH
-10 LHLNHLIP
+10 
-18 KPESGSNVLWNSI
+18 
-31 TERLKQKIPPQVF
+31 TEQTAHQPVQELLLAGKSDYWATIKERVQQKIPAQVF
-44 SVFFSDVV
+44 AIFF
-52 AAIEGTNLVLSCP
+52 AELEARWENNTLFIICP
-65 NNEIERH
+65 SAEVKKH
-72 IRSQYRNL
+72 LQGQYRRLIAEEIKALGLSAEIQLLDNAQVTRENSPVVQQKT
-80 VAQEAASMGLNGEI
+80 VARA
-94 ILRIQDPDKQSKLP
+94 
-108 TALPAM
+108 
-114 RKGSKSETAFPNRI
+114 ETAFPNKI

-150 AAQGAAS
+150 AALGAAE
-157 KPNDYH
+157 KPNNYH

-173 LGKTHLMMAIGNHVQ
+173 LGKTHLMMAIGNYVATNY
-188 QSFPWLKVKYT
+188 PWLKVKYC

-296 NFETRMAILKTKAI
+296 NFETRMAILKTKAQESGI
-310 EANIPIGTDVLK
+310 QISADVIK

-340 ILHFT
+340 ILQFT
-345 AGHENRPIDLQ
+345 SQHEKRPIDLQ

-370 IHQITIEDILR
+370 IHQVTIEDILR
-381 VVSRTLHVDEKLIV
+381 VVSRTLHVDESLIV
-395 GANRTEHVALARHVC
+395 GSNRTEQVALARHVC
-410 MYLAKS
+410 MYLAKQ
-416 LIQGATLSFIA
+416 LIQGATLSYIA
-427 GAFGKRDH
+427 SAFGKRDH
-435 TTVLHADQKVKELID
+435 TTVLHADQKVRELVD
-450 TDPALQMQIEEMVE
+450 TDMALQMQIEEMLE

>member
-1 MLHADPEIN
+1 MLDSDLPTHSPRTDLARAAN
-10 LHLNHLIP
+10 LDFWTSL
-18 KPESGSNVLWNSI
+18 KSQ
-31 TERLKQKIPPQVF
+31 LKQKMPAQVY
-44 SVFFSDVV
+44 SVFFSDLT
-52 AAIEGTNLVLSCP
+52 ASIEGEELLIACANAD
-65 NNEIERH
+65 IARH
-72 IRSQYRNL
+72 LEGQYRRKI
-80 VAQEAASMGLNGEI
+80 AEEAAALGFHGPISIRHTATAPAAAALRVVDNPQTSA
-94 ILRIQDPDKQSKLP
+94 RIQ
-108 TALPAM
+108 
-114 RKGSKSETAFPNRI
+114 KSESAYPNRI

-150 AAQGAAS
+150 AAHGSAQ

-173 LGKTHLMMAIGNHVQ
+173 LGKTHLMMAIGNHVREAY
-188 QSFPWLKVKYT
+188 PWLKVKYC

-248 IFHTFNYFYQNKK
+248 IHHTFNYFYQNKK
-261 QIVISADRPPQALP
+261 QIVIAADRPPQALP

-288 LIVDVKAP
+288 LIVDVKSP
-296 NFETRMAILKTKAI
+296 NFETRIAILKTKAE
-310 EANIPIGTDVLK
+310 EANILVSTDVIK

-329 SQVRPMEAALS
+329 TQVRPMEAALS
-340 ILHFT
+340 MLQFT
-345 AGHENRPIDLQ
+345 AQQEKRPIDLQ

-381 VVSRTLHVDEKLIV
+381 VVSRTLHVDEKLIMS
-395 GANRTEHVALARHVC
+395 ANRTEQVALARHVC

-416 LIQGATLSFIA
+416 LIQGSTLSYIA
-427 GAFGKRDH
+427 SAFGKRDH
-435 TTVLHADQKVKELID
+435 TTVLHADQKVRELID
-450 TDPALQMQIEEMVE
+450 TDTALQMQIDEMIE
-464 ELKF
+464 DLRF